1 MAGRE
6 EEVGRSGA
14 DDGGVEPQRTHQVQ
28 AVAEREGDA
37 LLRGAQQVGRGVAVE
52 VEAVDAGTRAAV
64 AQHMLGAVAE
74 GDHQQA
80 VRPDG
85 DALGQAVHRGVVERL
100 LRDVAAHPRVHDAR
114 AVDAEQDAV
123 AGLLGAVVDVYEG
136 VHAREGVGTARVD
149 HAVDHAA
156 RAARGGHLAR
166 LQHVEREGVVGLV
179 TRVVGDGRAGRDAEA
194 LLGPGVGAGLDAD
207 GGAGAGQHRVG
218 DAVVVGHEVGAALLG
233 EVPENLLREAA
244 HGGRDVAREA
254 EGDVVAREHHLVDA
268 GEEFGFVAADPGQL
282 RGGEVA
288 RRVEQVLQAAF
299 AAEGFEC
306 LGADFDGARVAPD
319 DGLAQGVSRAVDAD
333 QAVHLVGD
341 ADGPDVVERV
351 SRLAQG
357 VEPHADVV
365 PPQVGVLFGPA
376 AVAGLDGHLLRGLVG
391 RGDAGARFNV
401 H

>member
-1 MAGRE
+1 M
-6 EEVGRSGA
+6 
-14 DDGGVEPQRTHQVQ
+14 
-28 AVAEREGDA
+28 
-37 LLRGAQQVGRGVAVE
+37 
-52 VEAVDAGTRAAV
+52 
-64 AQHMLGAVAE
+64 
-74 GDHQQA
+74 
-80 VRPDG
+80 
-85 DALGQAVHRGVVERL
+85 
-100 LRDVAAHPRVHDAR
+100 
-114 AVDAEQDAV
+114 
-123 AGLLGAVVDVYEG
+123 VDVYEG

-179 TRVVGDGRAGRDAEA
+179 TRAVGDGRAGRDAEA

-299 AAEGFEC
+299 AAEGLER

-333 QAVHLVGD
+333 QTVHLVGD

-365 PPQVGVLFGPA
+365 PPQVGVAEATQAPVSMSISDTFTEEEPMSMPKLFMNAKIG
-376 AVAGLDGHLLRGLVG
+376 VAGSSNFGK
-391 RGDAGARFNV
+391 
-401 H
+401 

>member
-1 MAGRE
+1 LAGRE

-64 AQHMLGAVAE
+64 AQHTLGAVAE

-149 HAVDHAA
+149 HAARAA

-179 TRVVGDGRAGRDAEA
+179 TRAVGDGRAGRDAEA
-194 LLGPGVGAGLDAD
+194 LLGPGVGAGLD
-207 GGAGAGQHRVG
+207 
-218 DAVVVGHEVGAALLG
+218 
-233 EVPENLLREAA
+233 
-244 HGGRDVAREA
+244 
-254 EGDVVAREHHLVDA
+254 
-268 GEEFGFVAADPGQL
+268 
-282 RGGEVA
+282 
-288 RRVEQVLQAAF
+288 
-299 AAEGFEC
+299 
-306 LGADFDGARVAPD
+306 ADFDGARVAPD

-376 AVAGLDGHLLRGLVG
+376 AVAGLDGHLLRGLDG
-391 RGDAGARFNV
+391 LGDAGARFNV